1 MKYSVTLPQESHEYI
16 VWSNLKYMGK
26 RKKARGLIEGIGR
39 SVVKAIDGV
48 GKIMTYGSQFFYW
61 VVRPPFR
68 FSLLFEQLYFIGNK
82 SLGIIIL
89 AGSFTGMVMAYQVYF
104 GFRIINVDSLVGVVT
119 AISLTKELA
128 PVISGLIVAGRA
140 GAAMAAQIGTM
151 KVTEQV
157 DSLEVMGVDSFQ
169 YLAVPRII
177 ATTLAMPMLTAIFNL
192 VGNIGSWWVG
202 TKALMIDETI
212 YFSKIGDF
220 MNLGDLW
227 QGLIKAFFFGFII
240 SIVGTYFG
248 FNVSKGAEGV
258 GKGTNLAVI
267 WGMILVLVSDYFLT
281 SFLIRVL

>member
-1 MKYSVTLPQESHEYI
+1 MREK
-16 VWSNLKYMGK
+16 
-26 RKKARGLIEGIGR
+26 KKARGLIEGLGR
-39 SVVKAIDGV
+39 SVVKIVDGV

-61 VVRPPFR
+61 VARPPYR
-68 FSLLFEQLYFIGNK
+68 WKLLFEQLYFIGNK
-82 SLGIIIL
+82 SMGIILL

-104 GFRIINVDSLVGVVT
+104 GFQIINVDSLVGVVT

-128 PVISGLIVAGRA
+128 PVITGLIVAGRA

-177 ATTLAMPMLTAIFNL
+177 ATTIAMPMLTAMFNL
-192 VGNIGSWWVG
+192 FGNIGSWWVG

-220 MNLGDLW
+220 MSLGDLW
-227 QGLIKAFFFGFII
+227 QGLIKATFFGFII
-240 SIVGTYFG
+240 SIVGTYYG
-248 FNVSKGAEGV
+248 FSVTNGAEGV
-258 GKGTNLAVI
+258 GKGTNLAVV

-281 SFLIRVL
+281 SFLIRIL

>member
-1 MKYSVTLPQESHEYI
+1 MS
-16 VWSNLKYMGK
+16 
-26 RKKARGLIEGIGR
+26 KKVKSRNFIEGIGR
-39 SVVKAIDGV
+39 SVTKAVLGV
-48 GKIMTYGSQFFYW
+48 GQLIQYGSKFFYW
-61 VVRPPFR
+61 VIQPPFR
-68 FSLLFEQLYFIGNK
+68 WSLLFEQMYFVGNK

-104 GFRIINVDSLVGVVT
+104 GFKIINVDSLVGTVT
-119 AISLTKELA
+119 ALALTKELA

-177 ATTLAMPMLTAIFNL
+177 ATTLTMPMLTAIFNL

-202 TKALMIDETI
+202 TQALSIDETL
-212 YFSKIGDF
+212 YFSKVGDL
-220 MNLGDLW
+220 MYLGDIA
-227 QGLIKAFFFGFII
+227 QGMIKAFFFGFII
-240 SIVGTYFG
+240 SVVGTYHG
-248 FNVSKGAEGV
+248 FNVTKGAEGV
-258 GKGTNLAVI
+258 GRGTNLAVI

-281 SFLIRVL
+281 SFLIRIL